1 MEKHTIHMVVT
12 DLDDTLLSRTK
23 EISEEAVRL
32 IEELKKR
39 NVRFTF
45 ITGRPPYAV
54 KRFAEK
60 VNITAPIVACNGAMI
75 VNAETEEIIEKSP
88 LPLKPLEEIL
98 KQAKERGHTILILVG
113 NIEYTLSET
122 SWTRKRKE
130 DGRELPIAELEKL
143 LLREDIYKVNIM
155 EEAGQSPFSD
165 FIPWIE
171 EKRNK
176 YSVALYGTSGC
187 EIVAKNINK
196 ETGLRKLCRLCGTEP
211 EYVLAVGDNENDLE
225 MIRAAGIGA
234 AVANASAAVKQA
246 ADYVCGRGYTDG
258 VTEAIS
264 KFVMG
269 EEGGER

>member
-1 MEKHTIHMVVT
+1 MEKNTIHMVVT
-12 DLDDTLLSRTK
+12 DLDDTLLSKTK
-23 EISEEAVRL
+23 EISEEAVHL
-32 IEELKKR
+32 IEELEKR
-39 NVRFTF
+39 NVTFTF

-75 VNAETEEIIEKSP
+75 INAKTEEIIEKSP
-88 LPLKPLEEIL
+88 LPLRPLEEIL
-98 KQAKERGHTILILVG
+98 KRAKEQGHTVLILAG
-113 NIEYTLSET
+113 NIEYTLGET
-122 SWTRKRKE
+122 PWTRKRKE

-155 EEAGQSPFSD
+155 EEAAQSPFSD

-171 EKRNK
+171 EKRK
-176 YSVALYGTSGC
+176 EYSIALYGTSGC

-196 ETGLRKLCRLCGTEP
+196 ETGLKKLCRLCGTEP

-225 MIRAAGIGA
+225 MLKAAGVGA
-234 AVANASAAVKQA
+234 AVANASEAVKQT
-246 ADYVCGRGYTDG
+246 ADYVCGREYTDG
-258 VTEAIS
+258 VIEAIC

-269 EEGGER
+269 EEGER